1 MNSLVLKKGLIL
13 LCCGNVVWAQ
23 PDLPGCEWTEYLH
36 ANQSVAS
43 EGCLVD
49 GIPTGI
55 WTNYSDRGVIESRGA
70 RMAGKPDGKWEFFE
84 LGALSEELEFQM
96 GAKHG
101 IQVLW
106 KEGAVT
112 DSIPWKENQKEGL
125 AQSFRPDGS
134 MIRTTPYEANMREG
148 KEVVFDETGI
158 RIEFRLYKNNKLISS
173 EQFNRYDDRG
183 EKSGLWLEFHPSGR
197 IIERGVFENGLKH
210 GLFQWFDA
218 RGNVI
223 RMERYVHGELMTPEE
238 LAESQV
244 VVEPIRNAEGK
255 VVKTVTTVN
264 GVKEGPT
271 RMFDEEENI
280 IAGELYENGQK
291 VGEGITSMDGQK
303 NGWWKEFDGFGNLMA
318 EGEYQED
325 LRVGEWSFYRDSGEL
340 EQQGVFIHGEFDGTW
355 TWWYPGGDVH
365 RLENYRRGVLDG
377 EFLEL
382 DTMGNPIVKGGYT
395 NGFKDGYWIVEVQ
408 DYVEQ
413 GEYIEGMKH
422 GMWQHIYPDNSLQ
435 YEGEWK
441 FDQPI
446 GKHKMWHANGV
457 LKEVGVYQNGLKHKK
472 WKEFNLDGSIHRQ
485 YIYRYG
491 KLRRLD
497 GVKVDRRRDG
507 KMKESKS

>member
-1 MNSLVLKKGLIL
+1 
-13 LCCGNVVWAQ
+13 
-23 PDLPGCEWTEYLH
+23 
-36 ANQSVAS
+36 
-43 EGCLVD
+43 
-49 GIPTGI
+49 
-55 WTNYSDRGVIESRGA
+55 
-70 RMAGKPDGKWEFFE
+70 
-84 LGALSEELEFQM
+84 
-96 GAKHG
+96 
-101 IQVLW
+101 
-106 KEGAVT
+106 
-112 DSIPWKENQKEGL
+112 
-125 AQSFRPDGS
+125 
-134 MIRTTPYEANMREG
+134 
-148 KEVVFDETGI
+148 
-158 RIEFRLYKNNKLISS
+158 
-173 EQFNRYDDRG
+173 
-183 EKSGLWLEFHPSGR
+183 
-197 IIERGVFENGLKH
+197 
-210 GLFQWFDA
+210 
-218 RGNVI
+218 
-223 RMERYVHGELMTPEE
+223 MTPEE

-291 VGEGITSMDGQK
+291 VGEGITLMDGQK

-413 GEYIEGMKH
+413 GKYIEGMKH